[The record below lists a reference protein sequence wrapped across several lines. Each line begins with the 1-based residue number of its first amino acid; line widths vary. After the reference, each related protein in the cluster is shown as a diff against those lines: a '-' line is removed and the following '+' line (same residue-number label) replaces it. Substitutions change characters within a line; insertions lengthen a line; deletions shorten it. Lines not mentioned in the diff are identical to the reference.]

1 MTQIRRIALLM
12 GQDAGFHRQVLQG
25 IRAYA
30 IHKKNWLFH
39 NAPLE
44 PSTLRPLREWGPH
57 GIIAHLAEKKIAREV
72 LKLRRPVVDT
82 ACAIRGLKVPAVDVD
97 HVAVGELAAEHFLER
112 GYQHFGFFGGGSVYY
127 AQVREASFRQRV
139 GQAGFDVS
147 ACHLEY
153 LPRLPAQASWK
164 NVSRQ
169 VRQWLKGLSKPV
181 AVLAD
186 HDAAAHELAD
196 MCQQL
201 GLRVPD
207 EVAIL
212 GVDNDDLECQL
223 TFPPLSSIAIPAE
236 RIGYEAAKLLE
247 RMLLG
252 RSVACEPIYLPPLRV
267 VTRQSTSTLAIAD
280 PVVAAAL
287 RYIRQ
292 RVGEPVRVSSI
303 ASDLAVPRRGLE
315 KKFRA
320 LLGRSVLAEIH
331 RARVDQAKEL
341 LVDTDLKMLQVARR
355 LGFSNSQRLAL
366 VFRKITGMTPGAY
379 RRQSRLGE
387 R

>member
-1 MTQIRRIALLM
+1 
-12 GQDAGFHRQVLQG
+12 
-25 IRAYA
+25 
-30 IHKKNWLFH
+30 
-39 NAPLE
+39 
-44 PSTLRPLREWGPH
+44 
-57 GIIAHLAEKKIAREV
+57 
-72 LKLRRPVVDT
+72 
-82 ACAIRGLKVPAVDVD
+82 
-97 HVAVGELAAEHFLER
+97 VAVGELAAEHFLER
-112 GYQHFGFFGGGSVYY
+112 GYQHFGFFGSGSVYY
-127 AQVREASFRQRV
+127 AQVREASFRHSV

-153 LPRLPAQASWK
+153 MPRLPTQVSWK
-164 NVSRQ
+164 SVSQQ
-169 VRQWLKGLSKPV
+169 VRHWLKGLSKPV

-201 GLRVPD
+201 HLRVPD
-207 EVAIL
+207 EVAVL

-236 RIGYEAAKLLE
+236 RIGFEAAKLLE
-247 RMLLG
+247 RMLSG
-252 RSVACEPIYLPPLRV
+252 KSVTCEPIYLPPLRV

-287 RYIRQ
+287 CYIRQ
-292 RVGEPVRVSSI
+292 RVGQPIRVSSI

-341 LVDTDLKMLQVARR
+341 LADTDLKMLQVARR